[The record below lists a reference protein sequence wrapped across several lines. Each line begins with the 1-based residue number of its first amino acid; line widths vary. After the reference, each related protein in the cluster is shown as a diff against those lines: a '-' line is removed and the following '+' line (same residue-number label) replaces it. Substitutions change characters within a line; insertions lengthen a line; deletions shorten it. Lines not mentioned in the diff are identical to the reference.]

1 MEERIKYLFRRYL
14 NNTCTKKEFEEF
26 FSYINEATHNELL
39 QGLIKKAYDE
49 TGQPNSSFTYVD
61 ERGNLV
67 LTEPDWEQQENSRA
81 KPRNRHQTFLVAAT
95 CIVVLLAVFVLLLIN
110 QPAFRQRIAFKPA
123 LTKKITGRSEYKY
136 MLLPDSTQVWLN
148 AASTLEYP
156 PQFDARKREVFLT
169 GEAYFDVKHAD
180 KQPFLIHTGKV
191 TTLVLGT
198 AFNIK
203 AYPGRE
209 NIIVSVSRGKVRVNY
224 NEKEVA
230 VLTPGQQVKVSSAR
244 QPAVQKKTAVAEAA
258 PWQQGNLVYDDETI
272 SDVMADLERIYDVT
286 IRVPNQS
293 LAGERISTAFRR
305 EIGIENAL
313 QVLCNLT
320 DTRLTLVNS
329 TYVIQ

>member
-1 MEERIKYLFRRYL
+1 MEERIKYLFRQYL
-14 NNTCTKKEFEEF
+14 NNTCTRKEFEEF
-26 FSYINEATHNELL
+26 FSYINEASHNELIRE
-39 QGLIKKAYDE
+39 LIKKAYEE
-49 TGQPNSSFTYVD
+49 TGQSSLTYVD

-67 LTEPDWEQQENSRA
+67 LTEPAWDEQPVA
-81 KPRNRHQTFLVAAT
+81 KARTRKRNQIIIGIAT
-95 CIVVLLAVFVLLLIN
+95 CVIVALAGVGWLIN
-110 QPAFRQRIAFKPA
+110 RPFQQQAGEQKMVLA
-123 LTKKITGRSEYKY
+123 KKVTGRSEYKY

-156 PQFDARKREVFLT
+156 HQFASVKREVYLT

-180 KQPFLIHTGKV
+180 KQPFLIHTGKI

-209 NIIVSVSRGKVRVNY
+209 NVIVSVSRGKVRVNY

-230 VLTPGQQVKVSSAR
+230 TLTPGQQVKVSN
-244 QPAVQKKTAVAEAA
+244 VNKLVLQKKIAITEAA

-272 SDVMADLERIYDVT
+272 NDIIADLERIYDVT
-286 IRVPNQS
+286 IRVQKETLFN
-293 LAGERISTAFRR
+293 ERISTSFRR
-305 EIGIENAL
+305 EIGIEHAL

-320 DTRLTLVNS
+320 DSQLKLVNNM
-329 TYVIQ
+329 YVIQ

>member
-1 MEERIKYLFRRYL
+1 MEERIKYLFRQYL

-26 FSYINEATHNELL
+26 FSYINEASHNELIRE
-39 QGLIKKAYDE
+39 LIKKAYDE
-49 TGQPNSSFTYVD
+49 TGQSNSSLTYVD
-61 ERGNLV
+61 ERGTLIIP
-67 LTEPDWEQQENSRA
+67 EPAWNEQQVTYVQ
-81 KPRNRHQTFLVAAT
+81 PRKKKRVFVAIAAT
-95 CIVVLLAVFVLLLIN
+95 VVVLLAGFGWFANRPV
-110 QPAFRQRIAFKPA
+110 QKQAGA
-123 LTKKITGRSEYKY
+123 LDKKITGRSEYKY

-156 PQFDARKREVFLT
+156 HQFATGKREVFLT

-224 NEKEVA
+224 DEKEVA
-230 VLTPGQQVKVSSAR
+230 TLTPGQQVKVSNTNK
-244 QPAVQKKTAVAEAA
+244 QGVQKKIAPAETA

-272 SDVMADLERIYDVT
+272 NDIVADLERIYDVT
-286 IRVPNQS
+286 IRLQNDT
-293 LAGERISTAFRR
+293 LGNERISTSFKR
-305 EIGIENAL
+305 EIGIEHAL

-320 DTRLTLVNS
+320 DTRLKLANNM
-329 TYVIQ
+329 YVIQ

>member
-1 MEERIKYLFRRYL
+1 MEERINYLFRQYL

-26 FSYINEATHNELL
+26 FAYINEASHNELIRE
-39 QGLIKKAYDE
+39 LIKKAYDE
-49 TGQPNSSFTYVD
+49 TGQSNSSLTYVN
-61 ERGNLV
+61 EGGTLIIP
-67 LTEPDWEQQENSRA
+67 EPAWNEQQVTRLQ
-81 KPRNRHQTFLVAAT
+81 PRKKKRVFIALAASV
-95 CIVVLLAVFVLLLIN
+95 VVLLTGVGWLMNRPV
-110 QPAFRQRIAFKPA
+110 QKQVSA
-123 LTKKITGRSEYKY
+123 LDKKITRRSEYKY
-136 MLLPDSTQVWLN
+136 MLLPDSSQVWLN

-156 PQFDARKREVFLT
+156 HQFASGKREVFLT

-224 NEKEVA
+224 DEKEVA
-230 VLTPGQQVKVSSAR
+230 TLTPGQQVKVSNTNK
-244 QPAVQKKTAVAEAA
+244 PVVQKKIAPAETA

-272 SDVMADLERIYDVT
+272 NDIVADLERIYDVT
-286 IRVPNQS
+286 IRVQNETLGS
-293 LAGERISTAFRR
+293 ERISTSFKR
-305 EIGIENAL
+305 EIGIEHAL

-320 DTRLTLVNS
+320 DTRLKLVNNM
-329 TYVIQ
+329 YVIQ

>member
-1 MEERIKYLFRRYL
+1 MEERIKYLFRQYL

-26 FSYINEATHNELL
+26 FSYINEASHNELIRE
-39 QGLIKKAYDE
+39 LIKKAYE
-49 TGQPNSSFTYVD
+49 ESGLSNPSLTYVD

-67 LTEPDWEQQENSRA
+67 ITEPAWNEQPLA
-81 KPRNRHQTFLVAAT
+81 KAPPRKRKHIFIAMAA
-95 CIVVLLAVFVLLLIN
+95 CVVVLLAGFVWLIN
-110 QPAFRQRIAFKPA
+110 RPVQKQASIIKPA
-123 LTKKITGRSEYKY
+123 LDKKITGRSEYKY

-156 PQFDARKREVFLT
+156 HHFGAGKREVFLT

-224 NEKEVA
+224 DEKEVA
-230 VLTPGQQVKVSSAR
+230 TLTPGEQVKVSNVNK
-244 QPAVQKKTAVAEAA
+244 PVVQKKIAITEAA

-272 SDVMADLERIYDVT
+272 SDIVADLERIYDVT
-286 IRVPNQS
+286 IRVQNET
-293 LAGERISTAFRR
+293 LANERISTSFRR
-305 EIGIENAL
+305 EIGIEKAL
-313 QVLCNLT
+313 EVLCNLA
-320 DTRLTLVNS
+320 DTRLKLESN